1 MNLQDFAT
9 LADAKL
15 YSQTHPKLIHRD
27 TMNSLLADAQLYVT
41 FKAIAQDASNPQLQ
55 NLIAAFLDSQEYNF
69 MVGNATGDR
78 QIAALDGLIAL
89 GGDLGAALAQIRPII
104 LAIANPIVYPFANST
119 EHDFALAKGFIVRKA
134 VGQVDGILVI
144 TTTADCEAHRPQV
157 YQYIASVD
165 YYKRV
170 AGFGEVSTAGTYKIQ
185 VPRVPNLFIDDYY
198 GVVS

>member
-1 MNLQDFAT
+1 MNLQDFDT

-41 FKAIAQDASNPQLQ
+41 FKAIAQDTSNPQLQ

-104 LAIANPIVYPFANST
+104 LAIANPTTNPFANST
-119 EHDFALAKGFIVRKA
+119 QHDFALAKGFIVRIEKQA
-134 VGQVDGILVI
+134 VDGWLKI
-144 TTTADCEAHRPQV
+144 TTSADCEAHRPQV
-157 YQYIASVD
+157 YVD
-165 YYKRV
+165 VQGVMRRV
-170 AGFGEVSTAGTYKIQ
+170 AGF
-185 VPRVPNLFIDDYY
+185 D
-198 GVVS
+198 VVSVAGDYITQVTRGYTSYFVDNAYCVGC